1 MLIPSYLSLLIG
13 QTIKFVLLIFTCN
26 RIAMHQSFSAFK
38 QLEPVVFISAAS
50 IPDKNTLVSSENNFN
65 RLFGKARKMSLT
77 SQVAQ

>member
-1 MLIPSYLSLLIG
+1 
-13 QTIKFVLLIFTCN
+13 
-26 RIAMHQSFSAFK
+26 MHQSFSAFK